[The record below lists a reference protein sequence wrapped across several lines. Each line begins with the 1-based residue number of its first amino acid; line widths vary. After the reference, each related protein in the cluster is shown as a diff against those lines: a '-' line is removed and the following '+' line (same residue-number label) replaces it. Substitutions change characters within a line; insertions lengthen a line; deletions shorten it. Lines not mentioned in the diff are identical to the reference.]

1 MKKLFLN
8 TVLVLTL
15 LPFFS
20 LNLSPVAHAE
30 NEDITEAGDA
40 LQIILPAAA
49 VLSTFVAGNPEGG
62 LWDREGTYQ
71 AIKSIGF
78 SLATMGVAKELAQK
92 IRPDA
97 SDSSSYPSGHTTAA
111 FAGAGFIDQRYGHWW
126 GVPALLLA
134 GFTAY
139 SRIQSYNHFADDT
152 VAGASIGLMYNWL
165 LVTPQSE
172 SSRVSVLPMVA
183 NGGAGLTLTI
193 SDAENTGSK
202 TKPSSFK
209 SRKSRYNFLFG
220 PAYLQKNEIKA
231 PSDTGTTFDL
241 ANFEKISDPTTTAA
255 IDFAFYLNDRNEV
268 SLYFSPFE
276 SRDIGSFANP
286 VSFAGQTFPADTQI
300 NSDWLLYDFRARWLY
315 NLTPA
320 SPWDVKL
327 GAALSYQYIETS
339 LATAS
344 GSLYAEV
351 TADVFLPFASANV
364 SYQINPK
371 FSVGIE
377 AEGIYLSEDSA
388 LNAGAFLNYRISD
401 RWDFTAGYTYFVRN
415 IDTSDIQNDVVYHVP
430 YLGVA
435 YSWL

>member
-1 MKKLFLN
+1 M
-8 TVLVLTL
+8 
-15 LPFFS
+15 
-20 LNLSPVAHAE
+20 
-30 NEDITEAGDA
+30 
-40 LQIILPAAA
+40 
-49 VLSTFVAGNPEGG
+49 AGNPEGG
-62 LWDREGTYQ
+62 LWDKEGTYQ

-78 SLATMGVAKELAQK
+78 SLATMGAGKDLAQK
-92 IRPDA
+92 IRPDF
-97 SDSSSYPSGHTTAA
+97 SDAVSFPSGHTTAA

-134 GFTAY
+134 GFTGY
-139 SRIQSYNHFADDT
+139 SRVQSYNHFADDVT
-152 VAGASIGLMYNWL
+152 AGASIGLMYNWL
-165 LVTPQSE
+165 FVTPQSE
-172 SSRVSVLPMVA
+172 SSRVSILPMVA

-193 SDAENTGSK
+193 SDAKNTESK
-202 TKPSSFK
+202 TKPASFK

-220 PAYLQKNEIKA
+220 PAYLHKNEIKA
-231 PSDTGTTFDL
+231 SRDSGTLFDL
-241 ANFEKISDPTTTAA
+241 ANFEKINDPTTTAA
-255 IDFAFYLNDRNEV
+255 IDIAFYINDRHEV

-286 VSFAGQTFPADTQI
+286 VSFAGLTFPADTQI
-300 NSDWLLYDFRARWLY
+300 NSDWLLYDLRARWLY

-339 LATAS
+339 LSTAT

-351 TADVFLPFASANV
+351 TDNVLLPFVSTIV

-371 FSVGIE
+371 FSVGVE

-388 LNAGAFLNYRISD
+388 LNASVFLNYRISD
-401 RWDFTAGYTYFVRN
+401 RWDFTAGYSYFVRN
-415 IDTSDIQNDVVYHVP
+415 IDTSDIQNDVVYHIP
-430 YLGVA
+430 FLGVA

>member
-8 TVLVLTL
+8 TVLALTL
-15 LPFFS
+15 LSFFS
-20 LNLSPVAHAE
+20 LNYSLTAYAE
-30 NEDITEAGDA
+30 NEDITEAGDY
-40 LQIILPAAA
+40 LQIILPAIAG
-49 VLSTFVAGNPEGG
+49 LSTFVAGNPEGG

-78 SLATMGVAKELAQK
+78 SLATMGVAKELVQK
-92 IRPDA
+92 VRPDF
-97 SDSSSYPSGHTTAA
+97 SDEVSFPSGHTTAA

-126 GVPALLLA
+126 GVPALLAA

-165 LVTPQSE
+165 FVTPQSE
-172 SSRVSVLPMVA
+172 SSNVSILPMVV
-183 NGGAGLTLTI
+183 NGGAGITLNITT
-193 SDAENTGSK
+193 DAEKSK
-202 TKPSSFK
+202 TKRSSFK
-209 SRKSRYNFLFG
+209 SRKSRYNFIFG
-220 PAYLQKNEIKA
+220 PAYLQKNEITA

-241 ANFEKISDPTTTAA
+241 ANFEKINDPTTTAT
-255 IDFAFYLNDRNEV
+255 IDIAFYLNDRNEV
-268 SLYFSPFE
+268 SLYFAPFE
-276 SRDIGSFANP
+276 SRDQGSFTNP
-286 VSFAGQTFPADTQI
+286 VSFAGQTFPANTEI
-300 NSDWLLYDFRARWLY
+300 YSDWLLYDLRARWLY

-327 GAALSYQYIETS
+327 GAALSYQHIEMG

-344 GSLYAEV
+344 GSTNAEV
-351 TADVFLPFASANV
+351 KDGVILPFLSTIV
-364 SYQINPK
+364 SYQINHK

-388 LNAGAFLNYRISD
+388 LNTGVFLNYRISD
-401 RWDFTAGYTYFVRN
+401 RWDFTAGYSYYVRN
-415 IDTSDIQNDVVYHVP
+415 IDTSEINNHVVYSIP

-435 YSWL
+435 FSWL